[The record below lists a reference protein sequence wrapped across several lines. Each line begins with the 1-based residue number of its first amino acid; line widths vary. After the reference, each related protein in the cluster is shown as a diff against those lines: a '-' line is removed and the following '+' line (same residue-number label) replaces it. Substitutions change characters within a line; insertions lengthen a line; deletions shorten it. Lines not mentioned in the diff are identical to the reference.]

1 MVSVA
6 GTMIGLRIAR
16 RILAGVGIKMVT
28 LFSIVATILVAI
40 ILVPLAVIALWGAID
55 FVIDVM
61 IDIGEM
67 WSEWR
72 EH

>member
-1 MVSVA
+1 
-6 GTMIGLRIAR
+6 
-16 RILAGVGIKMVT
+16 MVT

-40 ILVPLAVIALWGAID
+40 ILVPLTVMSLWVIIEFAID
-55 FVIDVM
+55 VI